1 MRENNAVN
9 EIVDLLS
16 RYLRFSCEDG
26 NVEDDPFEKEDL
38 HLIDT
43 GKLPLQEILTIVY
56 DFIVGF
62 PVVVCNGDNTD
73 ETWEAT
79 EFYVDNINAEPCEWN
94 DLADYEPERIAIVR
108 FEEDEIGVMFYL
120 TEEA

>member
-26 NVEDDPFEKEDL
+26 NAEVDPFEKEDL

-120 TEEA
+120 TEV